1 MNILNKLSIRNLKLN
16 KKRSISTII
25 GIILSVALI
34 CAVASMGVSFRETL
48 IENAINETGY
58 YHVRLL
64 DIKENKI
71 ENIKNNRDVKD
82 TYQIRKC
89 GYSKL
94 EGSQNESKPYVQLFS
109 MNNNTFEN
117 LKFKLVQGRF
127 PNSSNEVIIS
137 KSIISD
143 AKVNYNIGDTIKLSV
158 GERKTEDDYE
168 LNEKNPYN
176 YEDEKIVNAKEYS
189 FKIVGIIEKPNSNFE
204 SYGDPG
210 YTIISTGINEGESDL
225 YLSLKSPKD
234 YEKSVTELLGI
245 QNPKNMGDDC
255 ELNRELLRWE
265 AFAFSESTLSMLYS
279 VICVVIV
286 VIVITSV
293 FCIRNS
299 FAIACQEKIKMYSM
313 LASVGTTKKQIKRN
327 VIVEGLILG
336 LIGIPLGILL
346 GVFAVFVLIKI
357 VNMILGEYLLSH
369 VDGLVFKIS
378 LIPILLSIVLGLLTI
393 YLSARSS
400 ARKASK
406 VSPIEGLRSSNEIKI
421 GSKNLRVPKVISKL
435 FKIGGELAYKNLKR
449 SKKKYRTT
457 VVSISIS
464 IFIFITM
471 NAFIV
476 NMFETTG
483 NYYHDYEY
491 NMIIRPSEFDEDIN
505 KILSNENV
513 EKYHIVYEP
522 KEHYYKI
529 KDLSKIN
536 EIDGMNGYYDID
548 SGKFVKFDEENYILS
563 IIALDSKSFEEYTNK
578 AGLKYENVK
587 KSGILCDEYVHYD
600 NLSGKDK
607 KDRIYKYSKGDI
619 IEGEYGG
626 KDLQIKIGGISNLKP
641 YGFERVTRDGG
652 YLIVN
657 VDEYKDL
664 GFEISQIT
672 IQSNNCSQLEKDLEN
687 GNTSLNI
694 YNLEETVKAEKSM
707 VLVIKIFLYGFI
719 AVITLI
725 GVTNIF
731 NTITSNMELRQKE
744 FAMLKSIGMTKKEFN
759 RMINLE
765 TIFYGTKSLIYG
777 TVLGLLGTFAMYK
790 AFSVNMEKGIYIPF
804 DAILISAIF
813 VFIFV
818 FVIMKYSI
826 KKINKQNTIETIRN
840 ENV

>member
-34 CAVASMGVSFRETL
+34 CAVVSMGISFRETL

-64 DIKENKI
+64 DIKQDKI

-94 EGSQNESKPYVQLFS
+94 EGSQNENKPYVQLFS
-109 MNNNTFEN
+109 MNNDAFES

-143 AKVNYNIGDTIKLSV
+143 AKVNYNIGDTITLNV
-158 GERKTEDDYE
+158 GERETEDNYE
-168 LNEKNPYN
+168 LNERNPYN
-176 YEDEKIVNAKEYS
+176 YENEKIANSKEYS
-189 FKIVGIIEKPNSNFE
+189 FKVVGIMERPNSSFE

-234 YEKSVTELLGI
+234 YEKSVTELLGT
-245 QNPKNMGDDC
+245 QDFDY

-265 AFAFSESTLSMLYS
+265 AFAFSDSTLSMLYS
-279 VICVVIV
+279 VIGVVIV

-357 VNMILGEYLLSH
+357 VNLILGEYLLSH

-406 VSPIEGLRSSNEIKI
+406 VSPIEGLRSSNEVKM
-421 GSKNLRVPKVISKL
+421 GSKNLRVPKIISKL
-435 FKIGGELAYKNLKR
+435 FKTGGELAYKNLKR

-471 NAFIV
+471 NAFIA

-483 NYYHDYEY
+483 DYYYDYEY
-491 NMIIRPSEFDEDIN
+491 NMIISVSEFNEDIN
-505 KILSNENV
+505 KLLSNENI
-513 EKYHIVYEP
+513 EEYHIVYEP
-522 KEHYYKI
+522 KEYSYKI

-536 EIDGMNGYYDID
+536 DIDGMNGYYDID
-548 SGKFVKFDEENYILS
+548 SGKFVKFDEEDYRLS
-563 IIALDSKSFEEYTNK
+563 IIALDGKSFEKYTNK
-578 AGLKYENVK
+578 AGLKYESVK
-587 KSGILCDEYVHYD
+587 ENGILCDEYVHYD

-619 IEGEYGG
+619 IEGEYGD
-626 KDLQIKIGGISNLKP
+626 KNLQIKVGGITDVNP

-657 VDEYKDL
+657 IDEYKDL

-672 IQSNNCSQLEKDLEN
+672 IQANNCSQLEKDLKN
-687 GNTSLNI
+687 DNSSLNI
-694 YNLEETVKAEKSM
+694 YNLEEAVKEEKSM

-790 AFSVNMEKGIYIPF
+790 AFSVKIEKGMYIPF

-813 VFIFV
+813 VFIFI